1 MPPIRSS
8 AAIIALVTCAL
19 LLTACADDGDN
30 ASGGGAGSNDALR
43 VVATT
48 SQVGAITREVAGDV
62 VEVMVLLGPGVD
74 PHDYEPTA
82 QEVAA
87 IGESP
92 LVLRNGLGLD
102 DFLDSAI
109 ESSGSVQVV
118 TVTDGVE
125 LRPAGEDEHADEE
138 DDEHADD
145 ASDEHADDE
154 HGEFDPHVWHD
165 PANVKVMIANITEA
179 LASAFPDHADAFRAN
194 GTAYQERMDEVDAEI
209 RVLID
214 SIPEQ
219 NRKVVS
225 SHDSF
230 GYFLDRYGL
239 EFIGAVIPTSPG
251 AEASAR
257 DIAELQETI
266 EAENVR
272 AIFAE
277 TSVDPTIAEQI
288 ASDTGI
294 SIVDDLYGDT
304 LGPEGSGAETVD
316 GMLLHNAR
324 RITEALR

>member
-1 MPPIRSS
+1 MQPIRSS
-8 AAIIALVTCAL
+8 VSLFVLVAVAL
-19 LLTACADDGDN
+19 LAAACTDAADSVG
-30 ASGGGAGSNDALR
+30 GGGAGSNETLS

-48 SQVGAITREVAGDV
+48 SQIGAITREVAGDV

-82 QEVAA
+82 REVGE

-92 LVLRNGLGLD
+92 LILRNGLGLD

-109 ESSGSVQVV
+109 ESSGSTTVV
-118 TVTDGVE
+118 TVTEGVE
-125 LRPAGEDEHADEE
+125 LRPAGEDEHAEEE
-138 DDEHADD
+138 DDEHADEG
-145 ASDEHADDE
+145 DEHADDE

-165 PANVKVMIANITEA
+165 PTNVKVMIANITEA
-179 LASAFPDHADAFRAN
+179 LASAFPNHADTFRAN

-209 RVLID
+209 RALID

-257 DIAELQETI
+257 DIAELQELI
-266 EAENVR
+266 KAEGVL

-277 TSVDPTIAEQI
+277 TSVDPTIARQI
-288 ASDTGI
+288 ASDTGVT
-294 SIVDDLYGDT
+294 IVDDLYGDT